1 MIMTK
6 LKEQTKQQH
15 EMLERNLNILSKTET
30 VDAYKSLLE
39 KFYGFHFPLE
49 NHLFAEAEKYNVNID
64 LKDRRK
70 ARMIV
75 EDLLFLGMTEDEI
88 SNLPKCEELPALG
101 SKAHIL
107 GCFYVIEGSTLGGQF
122 ISRHIKEKLGF
133 DERGTSFFRSYGEK
147 TGAMWKAFGNALNE
161 YAFDRNEDE
170 AIIESA
176 KETFTKFDRWLFS

>member
-15 EMLERNLNILSKTET
+15 EMLESNLNILSKMET
-30 VDAYKSLLE
+30 VDDYKTLLE
-39 KFYGFHFPLE
+39 KFYGFHSPLE
-49 NHLFAEAEKYNVNID
+49 KRLFAEAEKSDVNLD
-64 LKDRRK
+64 LKDRHK
-70 ARMIV
+70 AHMIV

-88 SNLPKCEELPALG
+88 NKLPQCEDLPALG

-122 ISRHIKEKLGF
+122 ISRHIKEKLGLN
-133 DERGTSFFRSYGEK
+133 EKGTSFFRSYGGK
-147 TGAMWKAFGNALNE
+147 TGAMWKAFGSALNE
-161 YAFDRNEDE
+161 YASDRNEDE

-176 KETFTKFDRWLFS
+176 KETFSKFDRWLFL